1 MTTFKIIFASILKP
15 GPELNQKYI
24 HYIFHRLNQSRS
36 LIVFYFP
43 RKLDWLVVVVVF
55 MLYMTLSDPVSE
67 MELSLREDSKIARDF
82 DLLGSS
88 LISTFIEYSN

>member
-1 MTTFKIIFASILKP
+1 MKLKVYILY
-15 GPELNQKYI
+15 NN
-24 HYIFHRLNQSRS
+24 IFHRLNQSKS

-43 RKLDWLVVVVVF
+43 RKLDWLVVVVVVF

-88 LISTFIEYSN
+88 LISTFIENSN